1 MNASSSIRPDVL
13 GRLLAIPSLL
23 DVFSDIA
30 AIALFLQSALREV
43 PGISDLAIDIE
54 GVCYPASLV
63 DAIPS
68 VPQPPLHLA
77 RSPSPPASS
86 PTSCRRLRLATNRQH
101 YGDLILVIDDLDQ
114 FILYEPYVCNIS
126 NIVATVLENR
136 AFLHNLQTTNNRL
149 TEVLNH
155 LEQRVQERTSLLS
168 AEIAR
173 REVLE
178 TALRASEEKYRNL
191 LVTTSEG
198 FWLLD
203 AAMNLSEVNQAL
215 CTMLGY
221 TQAELLGKSLIDLV
235 DEADRSM
242 FMAQLAQVPVTDH
255 RPYELVLITSQGNKL
270 HTSVHATVI
279 RSSRGDVQGSF
290 AFITD
295 ITERKRTEANLRLSE
310 EQRRLA
316 LDLTQLG
323 SWDWNLLTGELIW
336 SKQTFAIMGFAP
348 DDPTY
353 ISWRDRVQPEDLEV
367 IEAAIIYAQ
376 KHHTY
381 FNCEYR
387 LHHLDGSL
395 HWILARGQTLCTAT
409 AQPVRMVGIVMDI
422 SNRKLAEFALQQQT
436 QRERALNRVFQA
448 IRQSLDL
455 ETIFATATTEIAQ
468 LLQVEQVSVA
478 QYWPSR
484 QCWRIVSSFH
494 QAELTDP
501 VGLEIPAVGNP
512 LSDQLKQGK
521 CIQVE
526 NTDRLTDATNRT
538 VAQTLPGAWLLVPM
552 MHQST
557 IWGCLVIHSMQRPV
571 AWRSAQVAL
580 VQAVADQLVIAIQQ
594 ANLYQQTQQ
603 ELTERQRAEAALQQ
617 LNQELE
623 QRVQERTQ
631 ALKQQAEQE
640 RLLRFSI
647 QNIHQSLDSK
657 EILTTVLSE
666 TRQTLQVDR
675 VSIYQFSADWSGR
688 FVAESLEEGWNRF
701 VGEELQPIW
710 ASTNLQVNAEERYDQ
725 NEVRVVNDI
734 YTAELDSCYIESLE
748 QFQLRAYVIIPI
760 FVDDQLWGLL
770 AACQH
775 QGAREWQSWEI
786 TLLQQISLQLAIALR
801 QSQLYQAAQMQ
812 VETLEKLNQLKDDFL
827 STVSH
832 ELRSPLA
839 SIKMAI
845 QMLELKLSQP
855 QTQDE
860 RLTQYIQI
868 LKTSCTQ
875 ELSLINDLLDLQ
887 RLEAGKREL
896 EIESIDLNQWL
907 PAIIEPFATRAQEHE
922 QQLIIE
928 LPPNLPIITTEL
940 NSLKRIVA
948 ELLHNA
954 CKYTPPGEQIKLA
967 VWVRDDSLHM
977 QVSNSGV
984 ELPPETLPHLFEK
997 FYRVTGTDRWK
1008 QGGTGLGLALVKR
1021 LVEHLNGTI
1030 SVNSEN
1036 SLIWF
1041 TLRLPLT
1048 LQVPA
1053 LLGTEGVT

>member
-1 MNASSSIRPDVL
+1 MTAPSSIRPEVL

-43 PGISDLAIDIE
+43 PGIGDLAIDVE
-54 GVCYPASLV
+54 GVCYPANLANATS
-63 DAIPS
+63 P
-68 VPQPPLHLA
+68 VPQPPLNPS
-77 RSPSPPASS
+77 RSPSSQAGR
-86 PTSCRRLRLATNRQH
+86 PTSRRCIRLATNRQH

-114 FILYEPYVCNIS
+114 FILYEPYVCNIA

-136 AFLHNLQTTNNRL
+136 AFVQDLQTTNNRL

-203 AAMNLSEVNQAL
+203 AEMNLREVNQAL

-221 TQAELLGKSLIDLV
+221 TQAELLAKSLIDLV
-235 DEADRSM
+235 DEADRSI
-242 FMAQLAQVPVTDH
+242 FLEQVAHVSVTNH
-255 RPYELVLITSQGNKL
+255 HHYEMVLITSQGNKL
-270 HTSVHATVI
+270 HTSVHATTI
-279 RSSRGDVQGSF
+279 RNDRGDVQGAF
-290 AFITD
+290 ALITD
-295 ITERKRTEANLRLSE
+295 ITERKRAEVNLRLSE

-323 SWDWNLLTGELIW
+323 SWDWNLLTGELVW
-336 SKQTFAIMGFAP
+336 SEQTFAIMGFAP

-353 ISWRDRVQPEDLEV
+353 IAWRDRVLPEDLAT
-367 IEAAIIYAQ
+367 IEAAIIHAQ
-376 KHHTY
+376 EHRTFFH
-381 FNCEYR
+381 CEYR
-387 LHHLDGSL
+387 LYHPDGSL
-395 HWILARGQTLCTAT
+395 HWILARGQTLCSAT
-409 AQPVRMVGIVMDI
+409 AQPVRMVGIVMDM
-422 SNRKLAEFALQQQT
+422 SDRKRAELALQQQT
-436 QRERALNRVFQA
+436 QRERALNRVFRA

-455 ETIFATATTEIAQ
+455 ATIFATATTEMAQ
-468 LLQVEQVSVA
+468 LLQVERVSVA
-478 QYWPSR
+478 QYLPSQ

-494 QAELTDP
+494 QTGLSDP
-501 VGLEIPAVGNP
+501 VGLEILAAENP
-512 LSDQLKQGK
+512 LSDQLKRGE
-521 CIQVE
+521 CVQVE
-526 NTDRLTDATNRT
+526 DTDRLTDPINRT
-538 VAQTLPGAWLLVPM
+538 VAQTLPGAWLLVPV
-552 MHQST
+552 MHQRL
-557 IWGCLVIHSMQRPV
+557 IWGCLVIHAMQRPV
-571 AWRSAQVAL
+571 SWSEEQVTL

-603 ELTERQRAEAALQQ
+603 ELTDRQRAEAALQQ

-623 QRVQERTQ
+623 QRVQDRTQ

-647 QNIHQSLDSK
+647 QNIHQSLDFA
-657 EILTTVLSE
+657 EILATVLSE

-675 VSIYQFSADWSGR
+675 VTIYQFSADGSGR
-688 FVAESLEEGWNRF
+688 FVAESLGEGWSCL
-701 VGEELQPIW
+701 VGEELPPIW
-710 ASTNLQVNAEERYDQ
+710 AATDLQTTPEGRYDP

-734 YTAELDSCYIESLE
+734 YTTGLNSCQIEGLE
-748 QFQLRAYVIIPI
+748 QFQVRAYVIIPI
-760 FVDDQLWGLL
+760 FVDDQLWGWL

-775 QGAREWQSWEI
+775 RGAREWQSWEV

-801 QSQLYQAAQMQ
+801 QSQLYQAAQRQ
-812 VETLEKLNQLKDDFL
+812 VIALEKLNQLKDDFL

-832 ELRSPLA
+832 ELRSPLTN
-839 SIKMAI
+839 IKMAI
-845 QMLELKLSQP
+845 QMIELRLSQL

-860 RLTQYIQI
+860 RLIQYIQI
-868 LKTSCTQ
+868 LKAGCTQ

-887 RLEAGKREL
+887 CLEAGKRRL
-896 EIESIDLNQWL
+896 EIERIDLNHWF
-907 PAIIEPFATRAQEHE
+907 PALIEPFATRAQKHY
-922 QQLIIE
+922 QQFILE
-928 LPPNLPIITTEL
+928 LPRNLPIITTDL
-940 NSLKRIVA
+940 NSLKRIVV

-954 CKYTPPGEQIKLA
+954 CKYTPPDERIKLA
-967 VWVRDDSLHM
+967 VWVSDESLHM

-997 FYRVTGTDRWK
+997 FYRVAGADRWK

-1021 LVEHLNGTI
+1021 LVEQLNGTI
-1030 SVNSEN
+1030 SVNNEN
-1036 SLIWF
+1036 RLIWF

-1048 LQVPA
+1048 LQAPQ
-1053 LLGTEGVT
+1053 